1 MEKTEKKDISG
12 LIVSFFIIAM
22 LSMAAAKLPV
32 LAFVTLPVWALAIP
46 AALAYLIICCPRA
59 GGVAGVAAIGAAA
72 IFSPAAAIGLAAAF
86 VPVSVCAAVV
96 IRQKKRFRDSAV
108 MISGFAFLGIL
119 LLIGVIWLHT
129 RLLPV
134 DYIAARIGQRLSALG
149 DAAVNMLYQIARF
162 LDVQAGAIT
171 QEAVLMTPRAQ
182 ATVTML
188 KILREW
194 VNYFLA
200 AGIAVY
206 SLLSGLV
213 CGLIPRSFAKRRGIP
228 VANVPAFSDYE
239 LPRGLWA
246 AFLVSYLAAAVGNA
260 LKLPS
265 FDMLLDTVFCIY
277 AFLFIIQALSFADFL
292 YKARGLSPKV
302 RVALQTLA
310 VIIFGGL
317 LMFLGILENMLGFRR
332 RSQEKGDADF

>member
-1 MEKTEKKDISG
+1 MEKTERKDISG
-12 LIVSFFIIAM
+12 LIVSFFIVAS

-46 AALAYLIICCPRA
+46 AALAYLMICCPRA

-86 VPVSVCAAVV
+86 MPVAVCAAMV
-96 IRQKKRFRDSAV
+96 IRQKRRFRDGAV
-108 MISGFAFLGIL
+108 MISGAAFLGIL

-134 DYIAARIGQRLSALG
+134 DYIAERVGQSLSALS
-149 DAAVNMLYQIARF
+149 DSAVNMLYQIARF
-162 LDVQAGAIT
+162 LDIQTGAIT
-171 QEAVLMTPRAQ
+171 QEAVLAAPRAQ

-213 CGLIPRSFAKRRGIP
+213 CSLIPRSLAKRRGIP
-228 VANVPAFSDYE
+228 VANVPSFSDYE

-246 AFLVSYLAAAVGNA
+246 AFLVSYLAAATGNA

-265 FDMLLDTVFCIY
+265 FDMLLDTVFYIY

-292 YKARGLSPKV
+292 YKARGLSFKV